1 MIRGDDMKN
10 MAKFGVLLSMLLML
24 NGCSKIGSEVLSQE
38 TIGNSNTI
46 ETTQVT
52 ETIGISNRDIVDIT
66 PYINTLS
73 NDEINDNL
81 LMYLD
86 DIYYYNAVANYDEV
100 DICDYVLDFAEF
112 TIKRLNKKYP
122 LDLST
127 NYPIVD
133 EYYKMVDYEAK
144 QKLNTI
150 HYTDG
155 VPTFIYVPYP
165 NHDEIEQQFQNFM
178 YDCYNV
184 TDEKIQELNYP
195 FDNISVN
202 NDIPKDLVD
211 LEKEC
216 VEKYTYHYNGLRC
229 LEYEV
234 NSLDLDMEDVPNDKD
249 SMVRTCYE
257 ILCRMKDF
265 TQEYNTVMGE
275 NPQDVNIVNEY
286 IEKYSQAYMY
296 ILQNKDTL
304 TDDEAYTYLHNF
316 LFDEDMIDLQTQVYH
331 ITTENLDTFL
341 NPID

>member
-1 MIRGDDMKN
+1 MKKIS
-10 MAKFGVLLSMLLML
+10 KFSVLLSMLLLL
-24 NGCSKIGSEVLSQE
+24 NGCSHNESEVLPEE
-38 TIGNSNTI
+38 TIENSNTI
-46 ETTQVT
+46 EITETTQVT

-81 LMYLD
+81 SIYLY
-86 DIYYYNAVANYDEV
+86 DIDFYTNACDFIIDGDCKE
-100 DICDYVLDFAEF
+100 DIEYEQFRMQC
-112 TIKRLNKKYP
+112 INKKYP
-122 LDLST
+122 LNLST
-127 NYPIVD
+127 NYPIVN
-133 EYYKMVDYEAK
+133 EYYKMIDTEAK
-144 QKLNTI
+144 QTLDTL
-150 HYTDG
+150 YYVDG
-155 VPTFIYVPYP
+155 VPTFTYVPYP
-165 NHDEIEQQFQNFM
+165 NHDEIEQQFQDFM

-265 TQEYNTVMGE
+265 TQEYNTVVGE
-275 NPQDVNIVNEY
+275 NPQDVDIVNEY

-341 NPID
+341 NPIE

>member
-66 PYINTLS
+66 PYIDTLS

-127 NYPIVD
+127 NYPR
-133 EYYKMVDYEAK
+133 
-144 QKLNTI
+144 
-150 HYTDG
+150 G
-155 VPTFIYVPYP
+155 
-165 NHDEIEQQFQNFM
+165 
-178 YDCYNV
+178 
-184 TDEKIQELNYP
+184 
-195 FDNISVN
+195 
-202 NDIPKDLVD
+202 
-211 LEKEC
+211 
-216 VEKYTYHYNGLRC
+216 G
-229 LEYEV
+229 
-234 NSLDLDMEDVPNDKD
+234 ED
-249 SMVRTCYE
+249 
-257 ILCRMKDF
+257 
-265 TQEYNTVMGE
+265 
-275 NPQDVNIVNEY
+275 
-286 IEKYSQAYMY
+286 
-296 ILQNKDTL
+296 
-304 TDDEAYTYLHNF
+304 
-316 LFDEDMIDLQTQVYH
+316 
-331 ITTENLDTFL
+331 
-341 NPID
+341 

>member
-1 MIRGDDMKN
+1 MKN
-10 MAKFGVLLSMLLML
+10 ISKFSVLLSMLLML
-24 NGCSKIGSEVLSQE
+24 NGCSHNENEVLPEE
-38 TIGNSNTI
+38 TIENSNTI
-46 ETTQVT
+46 EITETTQVT
-52 ETIGISNRDIVDIT
+52 ETIGVSNDDIVDVT
-66 PYINTLS
+66 SYINTLS
-73 NDEINDNL
+73 NDEINDNPSI
-81 LMYLD
+81 YLY
-86 DIYYYNAVANYDEV
+86 DIDFYTNACDFIIDGDCKE
-100 DICDYVLDFAEF
+100 DIEYGQFRMQC
-112 TIKRLNKKYP
+112 INKKYP
-122 LDLST
+122 LNLST

-133 EYYKMVDYEAK
+133 EYYKMIDTEAK
-144 QKLNTI
+144 QTLDTL
-150 HYTDG
+150 YYVDG
-155 VPTFIYVPYP
+155 VPTFTYVPYP
-165 NHDEIEQQFQNFM
+165 NHDEIEQQFQDFM
-178 YDCYNV
+178 YDYYNV

-195 FDNISVN
+195 FDKISVN

-211 LEKEC
+211 LENEC

-229 LEYEV
+229 LRYIAV
-234 NSLDLDMEDVPNDKD
+234 KFAIWGEDVPNDKN
-249 SMVRTCYE
+249 STARTCYE

-275 NPQDVNIVNEY
+275 NPQDVDIVNEY